1 VFAVRQVEYLGHII
15 TEEDVATDP
24 TKIATV

>member
-15 TEEDVATDP
+15 TEEGVATDP